1 MNKSFLIG
9 NLTKDPELTETSNGI
24 KVCRFTLA
32 VNRNY
37 KGSDGERKADFFNW
51 VAWRGKA
58 ETIVKYVKKGN
69 KVYVS
74 GSFEQRDYED
84 SKGIKRTSYD
94 LIVSDI
100 EFLSARINSEDE
112 ATSKKLSTF
121 DDNGDIPFW

>member
-37 KGSDGERKADFFNW
+37 KGSDGERKADFFNC

-121 DDNGDIPFW
+121 DDNGDIPF